1 MTREEVRREI
11 VGAAR
16 AWIGTPYR
24 HQASLQGVGCDCLGL
39 LRGVWRGVYGAEP
52 ERPPGYARDWAEAGG
67 NEPLLSAARRHLTE
81 IPVDAATAGDVLV
94 FRYRPSASAKHV
106 AILATP
112 TTMIHAAEGASV
124 AEVALVPWWRR
135 RIAAAFAFPASD

>member
-1 MTREEVRREI
+1 VSAATASASCAESGEPCTEQSPSGRPATRATGRK
-11 VGAAR
+11 
-16 AWIGTPYR
+16 
-24 HQASLQGVGCDCLGL
+24 
-39 LRGVWRGVYGAEP
+39 RGG
-52 ERPPGYARDWAEAGG
+52 D
-67 NEPLLSAARRHLTE
+67 EPLLAAARRHLVE

>member
-1 MTREEVRREI
+1 MKRDDIRQEI
-11 VGAAR
+11 VAAAR

-39 LRGVWRGVYGAEP
+39 LRGVWRNVYGAEP

-67 NEPLLSAARRHLTE
+67 DEPLLAAARRHLVE
-81 IPVDAATAGDVLV
+81 LAVDEAAAGDVLV
-94 FRYRPSASAKHV
+94 FCYRPSTSAKHV

-124 AEVALVPWWRR
+124 AEVALLPWWRR
-135 RIAAAFAFPASD
+135 RIAAAFAFPYRD